1 VQAVRTIYRWWVA
14 LLFAAVVVQI
24 GAAGYGAFNAAS
36 NVDEKKPLAEK
47 TFDDGFDFHNGFG
60 YIIFLGAVILFLLAL
75 GGRLGK
81 QQVLRVLGV
90 PVLVAIQIVLAWIG
104 EDHPVVGILH
114 PINAFLI
121 LGLVGSLAFAAWR
134 KVRAIG

>member
-1 VQAVRTIYRWWVA
+1 MQALRTIYRWWVA

-24 GAAGYGAFNAAS
+24 GAAGYGAFNAS
-36 NVDEKKPLAEK
+36 DKVDPGPLTDK
-47 TFDDGFDFHNGFG
+47 VFDDGFDFHNGFG

-81 QQVLRVLGV
+81 QHVLRVLGV
-90 PVLVAIQIVLAWIG
+90 PILVAVQIVLAWAG

-121 LGLVGSLAFAAWR
+121 LGFVGSLAFAAWR